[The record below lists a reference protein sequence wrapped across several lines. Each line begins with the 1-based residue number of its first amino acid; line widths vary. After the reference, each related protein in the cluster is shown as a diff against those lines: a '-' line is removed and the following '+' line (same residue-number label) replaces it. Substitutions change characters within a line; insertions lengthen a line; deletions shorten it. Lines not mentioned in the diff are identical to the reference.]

1 MSMKKRIL
9 LALLAV
15 APAFAD
21 VVVDGGWYG
30 FCYQGSNT
38 PITADCQNAGV
49 GVTGNPVTFTLTTPG
64 VFRITDAFFAGD
76 TFDVYSNGHLI
87 LQTSVVAAQPAPGIT
102 DPDLAFANPAYS
114 RGSVALGPG
123 SYQLQVFVRDSPFDS
138 GAGYLSVISSAAAV
152 PEPAAVSGL
161 MAAAAL
167 AIGIGRRQRQR
178 Q

>member
-1 MSMKKRIL
+1 M
-9 LALLAV
+9 
-15 APAFAD
+15 
-21 VVVDGGWYG
+21 
-30 FCYQGSNT
+30 
-38 PITADCQNAGV
+38 
-49 GVTGNPVTFTLTTPG
+49 TGNPVTFTLTTPG

-76 TFDVYSNGHLI
+76 TFDVYSSNGQLI
-87 LQTSVVAAQPAPGIT
+87 LQTPVVTVGPAPGIT
-102 DPDLAFANPAYS
+102 NPDLAFANPAYS

-138 GAGYLSVISSAAAV
+138 GGAYLSVISSAV